1 MLINIAIDKTQ
12 VCLRNI
18 FSKALMKEHK
28 AAATLVSNHES
39 RSKKNCSFKKCISE
53 LLSYRCTSK
62 LLPQKM
68 YFSINKKRS
77 KRFSQMIIDFYGR

>member
-28 AAATLVSNHES
+28 AAATLISNHES
-39 RSKKNCSFKKCISE
+39 RSKKDCSFKKCISE
-53 LLSYRCTSK
+53 LLSY
-62 LLPQKM
+62 
-68 YFSINKKRS
+68 
-77 KRFSQMIIDFYGR
+77 

>member
-28 AAATLVSNHES
+28 AAVTLISNHES
-39 RSKKNCSFKKCISE
+39 RSKKKMHFRTVILLMHFEIAPLKNAFQHKQEAFKTIF
-53 LLSYRCTSK
+53 TDDT
-62 LLPQKM
+62 
-68 YFSINKKRS
+68 
-77 KRFSQMIIDFYGR
+77 RFLW